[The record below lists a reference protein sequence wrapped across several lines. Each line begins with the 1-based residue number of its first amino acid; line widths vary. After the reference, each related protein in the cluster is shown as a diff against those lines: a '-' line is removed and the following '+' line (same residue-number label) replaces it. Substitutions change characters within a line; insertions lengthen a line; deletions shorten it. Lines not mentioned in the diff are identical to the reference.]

1 MKKIITS
8 YFILILYIAFSV
20 GVVIEEHNH
29 CTVCEDGKCEIE
41 LFSSQNHDSGCEG
54 DLCEIEKHHHEN
66 HCNCKIEEFK
76 LKADYT
82 SEEKV
87 KITSAKL
94 ILLSFV
100 NTYFNNNILKPNIN
114 SSLIYLI
121 TPDKRLFHKLSVIQL
136 SSILC

>member
-1 MKKIITS
+1 MKKIFTS
-8 YFILILYIAFSV
+8 YFILILYVAFSV
-20 GVVIEEHNH
+20 GIVIEEHNH
-29 CTVCEDGKCEIE
+29 CSVCEDGKCEIE
-41 LFSSQNHDSGCEG
+41 LMNHHNGGCDG
-54 DLCEIEKHHHEN
+54 NLCEVEKHHHEN

-87 KITSAKL
+87 KITSAKT

-114 SSLIYLI
+114 SSLIYFK
-121 TPDKRLFHKLSVIQL
+121 TPDKRLFHKLSIVQL